1 MDEQFGCVYRVG
13 AGCGRM
19 DMITVR
25 GLRLLKI
32 CRVVVY
38 DDLITEK
45 LLAQI
50 PGMQKKIYV
59 GKRRG
64 KHSMAQDEICSTP
77 IEKARMGK

>member
-25 GLRLLKI
+25 SLRLLKI
-32 CRVVVY
+32 CQVVVY
-38 DDLITEK
+38 DDLITEE

-50 PGMQKKIYV
+50 PGMQKIYV

-64 KHSMAQDEICSTP
+64 KHSIAQDEICSTL